1 MSVFLREVGLVAG
14 FSVLAGCLAAG
25 LALAFVAGFCSALAS
40 GAFLTFALI
49 SLAVT
54 FSAFFSS
61 AISANL
67 VSIAFVAQVV
77 AIQTKFKILFK
88 QCKGIV
94 YIASDQNIGGRGS

>member
-1 MSVFLREVGLVAG
+1 VGLIFSQIFYYLSVFLREAGLVAG
-14 FSVLAGCLAAG
+14 FFSDTFFSVDLAAG
-25 LALAFVAGFCSALAS
+25 LALVLAVGFCSALAS

-67 VSIAFVAQVV
+67 VSIAFVAFSTS
-77 AIQTKFKILFK
+77 I
-88 QCKGIV
+88 
-94 YIASDQNIGGRGS
+94 S